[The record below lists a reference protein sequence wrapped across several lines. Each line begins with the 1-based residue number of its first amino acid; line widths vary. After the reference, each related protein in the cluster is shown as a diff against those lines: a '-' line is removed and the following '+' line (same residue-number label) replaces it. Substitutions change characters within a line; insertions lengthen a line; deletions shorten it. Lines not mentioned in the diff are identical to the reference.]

1 MNKTEVILNK
11 PLVLSE
17 ELKFNQEELLGL
29 SLEKF
34 LDLNIN
40 NNQALQKLKNESSI
54 LINGIEM
61 NIKTPIVFLYLNF
74 SYMDSFLYITINQ
87 KKKIVI
93 V

>member
-74 SYMDSFLYITINQ
+74 SYMDSFLYITIN
-87 KKKIVI
+87 
-93 V
+93 